1 MVSSLPNAIIT
12 LLSSL
17 THLRNESDE
26 LAQLDKTLETMMTKT
41 RKMNEDMTSFRRMR
55 ENKSTP
61 KKEDAKD

>member
-1 MVSSLPNAIIT
+1 M
-12 LLSSL
+12 
-17 THLRNESDE
+17 
-26 LAQLDKTLETMMTKT
+26 TMMMKT